1 MSKEINPETY
11 SPSRSKFV
19 DGEWWYYGKDGY
31 RERITTYAKKNVT
44 RMFVNGKYIP
54 KSHPLHKPGRYKS
67 LDDAWSHEKIEST
80 SEGDVYAIVNPAWD
94 GWVKIGKA
102 VSADDRLNG
111 YQTSSPYRDYTV
123 LARISVPNRHEK
135 ELVMHRIFEDN
146 AEARKGEWFKISEET
161 TVLLFLTENKENDKE

>member
-146 AEARKGEWFKISEET
+146 AEARKGEWFKIT
-161 TVLLFLTENKENDKE
+161 TDKVKDLFNKGGNNA

>member
-1 MSKEINPETY
+1 MSKKINPETY

-31 RERITTYAKKNVT
+31 RERMTTYAKKNVT

-80 SEGDVYAIVNPAWD
+80 SEGDVYAITNPAWD

-102 VSADDRLNG
+102 VSADDRLNN

>member
-1 MSKEINPETY
+1 M
-11 SPSRSKFV
+11 
-19 DGEWWYYGKDGY
+19 YYKDKPDSV
-31 RERITTYAKKNVT
+31 RKRDAN
-44 RMFVNGKYIP
+44 RMYVNGKEIS
-54 KSHPLHKPGRYKS
+54 KKHPLHRPGRYKA

-80 SEGDVYAIVNPAWD
+80 LEGDVYAIVNPAWD

-146 AEARKGEWFKISEET
+146 AEARKGEWFKIT
-161 TVLLFLTENKENDKE
+161 TDKVKDLFNKGGNNA